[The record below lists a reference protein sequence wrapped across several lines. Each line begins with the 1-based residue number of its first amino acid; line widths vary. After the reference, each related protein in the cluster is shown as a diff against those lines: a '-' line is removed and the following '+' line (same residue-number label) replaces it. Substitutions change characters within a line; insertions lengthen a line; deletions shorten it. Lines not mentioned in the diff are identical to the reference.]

1 MNKII
6 TSILLLIAFVHNGY
20 SIDVSTAGFYEL
32 EGSGREVYNVNP
44 AWRFIKGDVQ
54 DAQKVDFN
62 DSEWEVVSLPHGLEL
77 LPEDASGCANYQ
89 GVAWYRKNIKIDSK
103 LKGDKLYLHFE
114 GIMGKSKIWV
124 NGELIKEHVDG
135 YLPAIVDITDVANFS
150 PKGNVV
156 AVMTDNSDDPL
167 TLPGKAQ
174 RNLDFAYLGGI
185 YRDCFLISHN
195 KVHITDPN
203 NENIV
208 AGGGVV
214 SYFKGVTKERAE
226 MGVDVHIRNS
236 SNRATKGRLK
246 IELKDKEG
254 VVVAKTS
261 KKYSLKSGQDVT
273 VKNITKITKPN
284 LWSFNT
290 PYLYD
295 LEITICDASGDVIDG
310 FTNKVGVKEVE
321 FKGSEGLFINGEK
334 YTDKI
339 MGVNRHQDFAII
351 GNALPNSL
359 HIRDA
364 IKLRE
369 AGVHIVRLAHYP
381 HDPAFLDACDRYGI
395 FVMLPIA
402 GWQFWNHDPIFEARI
417 YEHIRNMVRRDRNHA
432 SVFIWEPV
440 LNETHYPESF
450 AKQAKAC
457 VDEEF
462 THNQSLTACDPASA
476 GSEHYPVI
484 FSHPAA
490 AGVHHTASSFD
501 PEKIYYTR
509 EFGDN
514 VDDWNSHNSTSRVHR
529 AWGEI
534 PMLVQAKHYA
544 SPDYTH
550 TCIEMLYNTDQNH
563 LGGTLWHAFDHQRGY
578 HPQPFYGGIMDAFR
592 QPKTS
597 YYMYESQRP
606 ADTLEALE
614 SLNVESGPMIYVAN
628 EMTPFSPADVTVYSN
643 CEEVRLTV
651 HQGGKVLTYKRAD
664 NPMKMPS
671 PIITFKDV
679 YKFMDLK
686 MRYDKDAFLLA
697 EGLIDGKVVATHKR
711 QASKR
716 PAKLRL
722 RVDDNGVGLKADGS
736 DIVVVI
742 AEIVDDNGRV
752 KRLNNSHIKFSIDG
766 EGRILGDHKIGANP
780 VIAHWGSAPIL
791 VQATDKAG
799 SIRVKAEIITEGIH
813 VIAPAVI
820 EFKSEQIADK
830 LIYDA
835 EIYKMSSK
843 QMDDTQSGDTQYQ
856 NAEVQ
861 DLKSELNALKKKIAD
876 SELKEVERQQTEFGE
891 KRL

>member
-1 MNKII
+1 MKKII
-6 TSILLLIAFVHNGY
+6 ISILLLVALVSDGY

-32 EGSGREVYNVNP
+32 KNSGREVYNVNP
-44 AWRFIKGDVQ
+44 AWRFIKE
-54 DAQKVDFN
+54 DAKDAHKIDFN
-62 DSEWEVVSLPHGLEL
+62 DSQWEIVSLPHGLEL

-89 GVAWYRKNIKIDSK
+89 GVAWYRKNIKIDPN
-103 LKGDKLYLHFE
+103 LKGNKLFLHFE

-124 NGELIKEHVDG
+124 NGKLIKEHVDG
-135 YLPAIVDITDVANFS
+135 YLPAIVDITEVANFS
-150 PKGNVV
+150 PKGNIV

-167 TLPGKAQ
+167 ILPGKPQ
-174 RNLDFAYLGGI
+174 RNLDFAYFGGI

-203 NENIV
+203 NEDIV
-208 AGGGVV
+208 AGGGIV
-214 SYFKGVTKERAE
+214 SYFKEVSKKCAE
-226 MGVDVHIRNS
+226 MGVDVHLRNS
-236 SNRATKGRLK
+236 SDKIAKGKLK
-246 IELKDKEG
+246 IALRDNEG
-254 VVVAKTS
+254 KVVANIS
-261 KKYSLKSGQDVT
+261 KRYSLQKGQDIT
-273 VKNITKITKPN
+273 IKTLTKLKNPN
-284 LWSFNT
+284 LWSLNT

-295 LEITICDASGDVIDG
+295 LEITVCNSSGKVIDG
-310 FTNKVGVKEVE
+310 FINKVGVKEVE

-359 HIRDA
+359 HVRDV
-364 IKLRE
+364 IKLRD
-369 AGVHIVRLAHYP
+369 AGVHMIRLAHYP

-402 GWQFWNHDPIFEARI
+402 GWQFWNNDPIFEKSI
-417 YEHIRNMVRRDRNHA
+417 YKHIRNMVRRDRNHA
-432 SVFIWEPV
+432 SIFIWEPV

-450 AKQAKAC
+450 AIQAKAC

-462 THNQSLTACDPASA
+462 IYNQSLTACDPASA

-484 FSHPAA
+484 FSHPKAA
-490 AGVHHTASSFD
+490 RVAHTASSF
-501 PEKIYYTR
+501 EANKIYYTR

-529 AWGEI
+529 SWGEM
-534 PMLVQAKHYA
+534 PMLVQSKHYA
-544 SPDYTH
+544 SPDYTY
-550 TCIEMLYNTDQNH
+550 TCIEMLYGTDQNH

-597 YYMYESQRP
+597 YYMFESQRP
-606 ADTLEALE
+606 SD
-614 SLNVESGPMIYVAN
+614 SLNILGVESGPMIYVAN
-628 EMTPFSPADVTVYSN
+628 EMTPFSPKDVTVYSN

-651 HQGGKVLTYKRAD
+651 HNGGKVHTYKRAD

-679 YKFMDLK
+679 YSFMDLK
-686 MRYDKDAFLLA
+686 ARYDKDAFLLA
-697 EGLIDGKVVATHKR
+697 EGLIDGKVVVTHKR

-716 PAKLRL
+716 PTKLRL
-722 RVDDNGVGLKADGS
+722 SVDDNGVNLKADGS

-742 AEIVDDNGRV
+742 AEIMDNNGRV
-752 KRLNNSHIKFSIDG
+752 KRLNNSQVKFTIEG
-766 EGRILGDHKIGANP
+766 EGRLLGDHTIAANP

-799 SIRVKAEIITEGIH
+799 VIRVKAEIITEGIH

-820 EFKSEQIADK
+820 EFSSSQTDEKM
-830 LIYDA
+830 IYDT
-835 EIYKMSSK
+835 ELYKSGLEDIRTESMSTVESTVESEEMK
-843 QMDDTQSGDTQYQ
+843 
-856 NAEVQ
+856 E
-861 DLKSELNALKKKIAD
+861 LKSEINALKKKIAD
-876 SELKEVERQQTEFGE
+876 SELKEVEKQQTEFGE
-891 KRL
+891 KR

>member
-1 MNKII
+1 MRKLIS
-6 TSILLLIAFVHNGY
+6 SILLLIAAVNGAY

-32 EGSGREVYNVNP
+32 RQSGREVYNVNP
-44 AWRFIKGDVQ
+44 AWRFIKSDVQ
-54 DAQKVDFN
+54 DAHKVNFD
-62 DSEWEVVSLPHGLEL
+62 DSNWDIVSLPHGLEL

-89 GVAWYRKNIKIDSK
+89 GVAWYRKNIKIDKK
-103 LKGDKLYLHFE
+103 LIGNKLFLHFE
-114 GIMGKSKIWV
+114 GIMGRSKIWV

-135 YLPAIVDITDVANFS
+135 YLPAIIDITDIANFS

-167 TLPGKAQ
+167 ILPGKPQ

-208 AGGGVV
+208 AGGGIS
-214 SYFKGVTKERAE
+214 SYFKDVTKKCAE

-236 SNRATKGRLK
+236 SNKTAKGKLK
-246 IELKDKEG
+246 IALKDNEG
-254 VVVAKTS
+254 KVVANIS
-261 KKYSLKSGQDVT
+261 KRYSLQAGKDATIKTLSNI
-273 VKNITKITKPN
+273 KNPN
-284 LWSFNT
+284 LWNLNT

-295 LEITICDASGDVIDG
+295 LEITICNSSGDVIDG
-310 FTNKVGVKEVE
+310 FINKVGVKEVE
-321 FKGSEGLFINGEK
+321 FRGSEGLFINGEK
-334 YTDKI
+334 HTDKL

-359 HIRDA
+359 HVRDV

-369 AGVHIVRLAHYP
+369 AGVQVIRLAHYP

-402 GWQFWNHDPIFEARI
+402 GWQFWNNDPIFEKRV
-417 YEHIRNMVRRDRNHA
+417 YEHIRNLVRRDRNHA
-432 SVFIWEPV
+432 SIFIWEPV

-450 AKQAKAC
+450 AKQAKLS

-462 THNQSLTACDPASA
+462 IHSQSLTACDPASE

-484 FSHPAA
+484 FSHPKAA
-490 AGVHHTASSFD
+490 KVAHTAKYFD
-501 PEKIYYTR
+501 PKKIYYTR

-529 AWGEI
+529 SWGEV
-534 PMLVQAKHYA
+534 PMLVQSKHYA

-550 TCIEMLYNTDQNH
+550 TCLEMLYGTDQNH

-597 YYMYESQRP
+597 YYMFESQRP
-606 ADTLEALE
+606 SD
-614 SLNVESGPMIYVAN
+614 SLDILGIESGPMLYIAN
-628 EMTPFSPADVTVYSN
+628 EMTPFSPEDVTIYSN

-651 HQGGKVLTYKRAD
+651 HKDGKVHTYNRAD
-664 NPMKMPS
+664 NLMKMPS
-671 PIITFKDV
+671 PIITFEDIYYFKDI
-679 YKFMDLK
+679 KA
-686 MRYDKDAFLLA
+686 RYDKDAYLLA
-697 EGLIDGKVVATHKR
+697 EGLIDGKVVVTQKR
-711 QASKR
+711 QAAKR
-716 PAKLRL
+716 PTKLQL
-722 RVDDNGVGLKADGS
+722 RVDDNGIGLKADGS

-742 AEIVDDNGRV
+742 AEIMDNNGRV
-752 KRLNNSHIKFSIDG
+752 KRLNNSQVKFTIEG
-766 EGRILGDHKIGANP
+766 EGNLLGDHTIGANP
-780 VIAHWGSAPIL
+780 VIVNWGSAPIL

-799 SIRVKAEIITEGIH
+799 LIKIKAEIITEGIH
-813 VIAPAVI
+813 VIAPATI
-820 EFKSEQIADK
+820 EFSSTKTDDK
-830 LIYDA
+830 LLYDDVLYNKGSRSIKT
-835 EIYKMSSK
+835 ESENTVESK
-843 QMDDTQSGDTQYQ
+843 EM
-856 NAEVQ
+856 Q
-861 DLKSELNALKKKIAD
+861 DLKYELNALKKKIAD
-876 SELKEVERQQTEFGE
+876 SELKEVEKQQTEFGE
-891 KRL
+891 KR